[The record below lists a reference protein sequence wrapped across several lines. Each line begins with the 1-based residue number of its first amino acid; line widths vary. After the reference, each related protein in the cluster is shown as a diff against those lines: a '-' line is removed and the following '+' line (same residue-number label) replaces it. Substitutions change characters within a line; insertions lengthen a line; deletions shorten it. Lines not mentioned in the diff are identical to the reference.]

1 MALPIGLR
9 GVVIAGVISIV
20 MSSADSFLNAAAAS
34 CVNDLV
40 NPFRR
45 RQLSD
50 RNGLLLAKL
59 TNCVVGALAVVFA
72 VKIRGVLDILIYTY
86 NFWAPVILVPLA
98 AVLLGIRVSKAAF
111 FAGILAGAAGAII
124 WDAVLTS
131 PKDIHGLVIGAIC
144 NLIAFTVA
152 NKLTGKS
159 PNSTE

>member
-72 VKIRGVLDILIYTY
+72 
-86 NFWAPVILVPLA
+86 
-98 AVLLGIRVSKAAF
+98 
-111 FAGILAGAAGAII
+111 GILAGAAGAII

-131 PKDIHGLVIGAIC
+131 PKDIHGLVIAAIC